1 MNSATGKNRDYSP
14 IFEPITI
21 GNVEIKNR
29 IAMAP
34 MNMNYTGPNHQV
46 SDQQMAYYAARAKG
60 GTGLIIMEAVLAS
73 DHPTAH
79 TYRKHNN
86 ASLCNELYVPRM
98 SELVEHVH
106 AFGAKIFVQ
115 LGIGPGRQGTSEGGA
130 IQPVSAS
137 PIPYAT
143 YPENLANGMDPLALV
158 RAFGYQGPI
167 PETDDVDELISFANK
182 IPGTHMNGETP
193 REITVEEIRALV
205 HDLGVSAKLARRC
218 GFDGVEI
225 HAPHGYLLHTFF
237 SKRSNRRT
245 DEYGGT
251 FENRI
256 RFLMECIRSCRKYT
270 GPDYNVGVRLS
281 ASDNVPEGSTTE
293 DFKRIAKR
301 CEAEGAD
308 FIHLSDG
315 SYEKMNDFLPNHE
328 GQVIP
333 KAKVINGDLNIPLI
347 CPSVHKP
354 ANVADTLR
362 SGAAD
367 MVSQGRQ
374 QIADPDWVAKVM
386 AGKEEDIIKCTRC
399 NIGCIGRFLL
409 ALPAR
414 CIKNP
419 TVGYERYMDEYARR
433 PILPIKNRVWQTL
446 PEIGKEPSVP
456 MDVRPEDL

>member
-1 MNSATGKNRDYSP
+1 MNSVAEKSRDYSL

-60 GTGLIIMEAVLAS
+60 GTGLIITEAVLAS

-79 TYRKHNN
+79 TYKKYNN

-115 LGIGPGRQGTSEGGA
+115 LGLGPGRQGTSEAGA

-143 YPENLANGMDPLALV
+143 YPENLVNGMDPLALV
-158 RAFGYQGPI
+158 RACGYQGAI
-167 PETDDVDELISFANK
+167 PQTEDVEELISFANK

-193 REITVEEIRALV
+193 REITVEEIQILV
-205 HDLGVSAKLARRC
+205 HDLGVSAKLAKRC

-256 RFLMECIRSCRKYT
+256 RFLVECIHSCRKYT
-270 GPDYNVGVRLS
+270 GPDFNVGVRLS
-281 ASDNVPEGSTTE
+281 ASDNVPEGCTNE

-301 CEAEGAD
+301 CEEEGAN

-333 KAKVINGDLNIPLI
+333 KAKVIKENLNIPLI
-347 CPSVHKP
+347 CPSVHNP
-354 ANVADTLR
+354 ANVVETLK

-374 QIADPDWVAKVM
+374 QIADPDWVVKVQE
-386 AGKEEDIIKCTRC
+386 GRENEIIKCTRC
-399 NIGCIGRFLL
+399 NTGCVSRFML
-409 ALPAR
+409 ALPCR

-419 TVGYERYMDEYARR
+419 TVGYEQYMDEYARR
-433 PILPIKNRVWQTL
+433 PILPIKN
-446 PEIGKEPSVP
+446 GSG
-456 MDVRPEDL
+456 RPCRKSERNPVCPWI